1 MRLFLRI
8 VRLAIQQQM
17 TYRMALLAGLVTNLF
32 FGLLRAF
39 VLVALYQGRGEV
51 NELTL
56 RGAITYVAFSQGM
69 IAFLTI
75 FGSFDVMQS
84 VYTGS
89 IGADLLKPMPL
100 FWLWMGRDL
109 GRSLV
114 NLFGRGILLM
124 LLFVPFFA
132 IQLPS
137 GSGPWLAMIAAML
150 LGWLVSFAWR
160 FLTNLAAFWS
170 PDARGIGRIAF
181 TASQF
186 LSGFMMPLRLYPDWF
201 QQICNM
207 TPFPTMF
214 NTSVEAYLGLVTGPQ
229 LGLALLNQV
238 VWFALLAGLSH
249 LVLRAGVRR
258 LVIQGG

>member
-1 MRLFLRI
+1 MRTFWRI
-8 VRLAIQQQM
+8 MQLAIQQQM

-51 NELTL
+51 NELSL

-89 IGADLLKPMPL
+89 IGADLLKPVPL
-100 FWLWMGRDL
+100 FWLWMARDL

-114 NLFGRGILLM
+114 NLFGRGVLLM

-132 IQLPS
+132 IQLPV
-137 GSGPWLAMIAAML
+137 GADQWLAMGVSML

-160 FLTNLAAFWS
+160 FLANLTAFWS

-186 LSGFMMPLRLYPDWF
+186 LSGFIMPLRLYPEWF
-201 QQICNM
+201 QQLCNL
-207 TPFPTMF
+207 TPFPALF
-214 NTSVEAYLGLVTGPQ
+214 NTSVEAYLGLLRGPQ
-229 LGLALLNQV
+229 LGLALLNQL
-238 VWFALLAGLSH
+238 VWFLILAGLSQ

-258 LVIQGG
+258 LVVQGG

>member
-1 MRLFLRI
+1 MRLFFKI

-17 TYRMALLAGLVTNLF
+17 TYRMALLAGLATNLF

-51 NELTL
+51 NDLTL

-75 FGSFDVMQS
+75 FGSYEVMQS

-89 IGADLLKPMPL
+89 IGSDLLKPMPL
-100 FWLWMGRDL
+100 FWMWLGRDL

-114 NLFGRGILLM
+114 NLVGRGVLLM

-132 IQLPS
+132 IQLPETM
-137 GSGPWLAMIAAML
+137 GQWLAMLLAMA
-150 LGWLVSFAWR
+150 LGWLVSYTWR
-160 FLTNLAAFWS
+160 FLANLAAFWS
-170 PDARGIGRIAF
+170 PDARGMGRIAF
-181 TASQF
+181 TAAQF
-186 LSGFMMPLRLYPDWF
+186 FSGFLMPLRLYPEWF
-201 QQICNM
+201 QQICYL
-207 TPFPTMF
+207 TPFPALF
-214 NTSVEAYLGLVTGPQ
+214 NTSAEAYLGLLRGPQ
-229 LGLALLNQV
+229 LGLALLNQL
-238 VWFALLAGLSH
+238 VWFGVLAGLSH
-249 LVLRAGVRR
+249 LVLTAGVRR